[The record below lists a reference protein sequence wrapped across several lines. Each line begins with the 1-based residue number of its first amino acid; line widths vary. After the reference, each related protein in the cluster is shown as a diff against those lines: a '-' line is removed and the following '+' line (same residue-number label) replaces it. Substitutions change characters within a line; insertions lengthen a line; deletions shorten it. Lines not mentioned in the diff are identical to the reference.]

1 MLSTIISNFS
11 AAYGPPIQYHLVRTV
26 LCPKMVL
33 GAPSECPTTDSN
45 MPDNLIL
52 TASTPILLASLFLFA
67 LRLTLLLAQHGNQTD
82 REHGNSGCGPGSSA
96 DARQDNARRPPAA
109 GVQGTTSSF
118 SKSAG
123 AGSRR
128 HLNRKRPAGDGDSD
142 NEDDDRGKRQETG
155 PGQPE
160 DPEEYKR
167 RIPCPF
173 SVRYPQNHKFQNCGT
188 FEHWGRLREHL
199 ISTKRK
205 HRPRDQCQICG
216 NIYWD
221 TAAWQAHTRA
231 RKCRKPSKPF
241 EKVICVAEDQARS
254 IKGLAKQ
261 GKKIEKPIEAMCRD
275 VWDILF
281 QGVRCTAWPYR
292 NDHFEGEHA
301 DDLIGETHVLL
312 GDQELVETVSD
323 LPGMENVPPE
333 ERGRLAARCF
343 AVVTRRLQALK
354 DREPVDST
362 KGQPNTPACS
372 GLQPTRSPDP
382 NSPYSTARVDFFPN
396 NSPRTGS
403 WELYRRDP
411 SEAGP
416 SSSAGPIPDR
426 PASASHQSGDFH
438 IHGLDFD
445 TWPNESIDPALLKA
459 TPTVP
464 CPTQHSAPDDSF
476 SALGFLDDDFTGS
489 TVIFTPQ

>member
-1 MLSTIISNFS
+1 MLSLIISNVS
-11 AAYGPPIQYHLVRTV
+11 AAYGPPIAV
-26 LCPKMVL
+26 LCPKTVL
-33 GAPSECPTTDSN
+33 GAGAPSKCPTTDSN
-45 MPDNLIL
+45 MPDGLIL

-67 LRLTLLLAQHGNQTD
+67 LRLTLLLAQHDNQTC
-82 REHGNSGCGPGSSA
+82 RGHGNSGCGSST
-96 DARQDNARRPPAA
+96 DARQDNARRPPA
-109 GVQGTTSSF
+109 GVQGTTSS
-118 SKSAG
+118 SSPGAG
-123 AGSRR
+123 ARR
-128 HLNRKRPAGDGDSD
+128 RLNGKRPAGNGDSD
-142 NEDDDRGKRQETG
+142 DEDGDRGKRQETG
-155 PGQPE
+155 PKQPE

-205 HRPRDQCQICG
+205 HRPQDQCQICG
-216 NIYWD
+216 NIYRD

-254 IKGLAKQ
+254 IKALATQ
-261 GKKIEKPIEAMCRD
+261 GQKIKKPIEAMCRD
-275 VWDILF
+275 VWEILF

-292 NDHFEGEHA
+292 NDHFEGERA
-301 DDLIGETHVLL
+301 DDLIGETYVLL

-354 DREPVDST
+354 DREPVNFT
-362 KGQPNTPACS
+362 KGHALAAEDAGGGALHVQPNTPACS
-372 GLQPTRSPDP
+372 GLQPTRSPEP
-382 NSPYSTARVDFFPN
+382 NSPYPMDFFSN
-396 NSPRTGS
+396 NSSCLG
-403 WELYRRDP
+403 
-411 SEAGP
+411 
-416 SSSAGPIPDR
+416 
-426 PASASHQSGDFH
+426 
-438 IHGLDFD
+438 FD
-445 TWPNESIDPALLKA
+445 PNEGTCIDPALLKA

-464 CPTQHSAPDDSF
+464 YPTQHSAPDDSF
-476 SALGFLDDDFTGS
+476 SSALDFLDDDFTGS
-489 TVIFTPQ
+489 TGIFTTQ